1 MEAII
6 FIGVQATGNS
16 TFYKER
22 FFRSHVRISLDLLK
36 TRNREDKMLQVC
48 LETQQAFVVDNTN
61 PAIED
66 RAKYINAA
74 KARKYQV
81 VGYYFK
87 SKLNEAL
94 GRNSQRL
101 GKENIPEVGIRG
113 TYNKLRLP
121 SMEEGFDRLYFVEID
136 NGTFVVKDWNNEV

>member
-6 FIGVQATGNS
+6 FIGVQATGKS

-94 GRNSQRL
+94 ERNSQRL

-121 SMEEGFDRLYFVEID
+121 SLEEGFDRLYFVEID
-136 NGTFVVKDWNNEV
+136 NCTFVVKDWNNEV

>member
-6 FIGVQATGNS
+6 FIGIQATGKS

-61 PAIED
+61 PTKED
-66 RAKYINAA
+66 REKYIHSA

-81 VGYYFK
+81 IGYYFQ
-87 SKLNEAL
+87 SKLPEAL
-94 GRNSQRL
+94 ERNAQRL
-101 GKENIPEVGIRG
+101 GKENIPGVGVRA
-113 TYNKLRLP
+113 TYHKLQLP
-121 SMEEGFDRLYFVEID
+121 SLEEGFDRLYFVEID
-136 NGTFVVKDWNNEV
+136 KGTFIVKEWDNEV

>member
-1 MEAII
+1 MEAVI
-6 FIGVQATGNS
+6 FIGVQATGKS

-36 TRNREDKMLQVC
+36 TRNREDKMVQVC

-61 PAIED
+61 PRIED

-81 VGYYFK
+81 VGYYFQ
-87 SKLNEAL
+87 SKLQEVL
-94 GRNSQRL
+94 ERNSQRL

-136 NGTFVVKDWNNEV
+136 NGTFIVKDWNNEV

>member
-6 FIGVQATGNS
+6 FIGVQATGKS